1 MYSLYA
7 ACTRRPR
14 IGEYGSQPFGE
25 DECLTIQQ
33 ALRLCTVNS
42 AYCMFWEDQIG
53 SLEPGKHADLVVWSG
68 DLCDLPSEELLNQKA
83 EMTMV
88 NGEIVYSTD
97 N

>member
-1 MYSLYA
+1 
-7 ACTRRPR
+7 
-14 IGEYGSQPFGE
+14 
-25 DECLTIQQ
+25 
-33 ALRLCTVNS
+33 
-42 AYCMFWEDQIG
+42 MFWEDQIG

-83 EMTMV
+83 EMTIV